1 MAASVEGSYDVGFVG
16 AGRIAS
22 LLEDDP
28 RREKPATH
36 AGAVDRHPRLRTA
49 GVYDRNKERGLAFAD
64 RWGAANYA
72 TADELLINEKPQL
85 LVVATHP
92 DSHERYVRLAA
103 RHGVAVVICEKP
115 VAHTLASAR
124 RIAGLERRG
133 SIRVVV
139 NHERRFSQ
147 DYRMARE
154 AVVDRRYG
162 ELIAVSAR
170 LFFGSRG
177 RHDHVMLH
185 DGTHLIDAINFLTGD
200 TVRFRRRFGR
210 YRSRRRSAFLYG
222 GLRRRSLP
230 VTLEIG
236 AQRRYLLFEVLLS
249 FSDGEVRLGNGEFAV
264 SRAVESPFYSGYRS
278 LQSDQRRVPE
288 PTGYFEGMV
297 AEAVRLLDDATA
309 VSESSAQDGL
319 AVMRELH
326 RLRGL

>member
-1 MAASVEGSYDVGFVG
+1 MGASADGFYDVGFVG

-28 RREKPATH
+28 LREKPATH
-36 AGAVDRHPRLRTA
+36 AGAVHRHPRLRTT
-49 GVYDRNKERGLAFAD
+49 GVYDTNEERRSAFVE
-64 RWGAANYA
+64 RWGAAGYT
-72 TADELLINEKPQL
+72 TAEEMLAHGQPQL

-103 RHGVAVVICEKP
+103 RHGVPVVICEKP

-124 RIAGLERRG
+124 RIARLERRG

-147 DYRMARE
+147 DYRMARQ
-154 AVVDRRYG
+154 AVADRRYG
-162 ELIAVSAR
+162 SLVAVSAR

-177 RHDHVMLH
+177 RHDRVMLH

-210 YRSRRRSAFLYG
+210 YRSRRGSTFLYG
-222 GLRRRSLP
+222 RLRKQSLP
-230 VTLEIG
+230 VALEVG

-249 FSDGEVRLGNGEFAV
+249 FSDGEIRLGNGEFAV
-264 SRAVESPFYSGYRS
+264 SRAVESPFYTGYRS

-297 AEAVRLLDDATA
+297 AEAVRLLDNATA
-309 VSESSAQDGL
+309 VSESSARDGL
-319 AVMRELH
+319 VVLRELH